1 MNDLETLMHQIQAIE
16 IQINEI
22 DGVLEEIK
30 DKEEVY
36 ELISN
41 FLIKKPKKEIE
52 EKLIE
57 KKEML
62 AFKLQSLKKKLNE
75 LKSKGDGK

>member
-16 IQINEI
+16 IQINEL